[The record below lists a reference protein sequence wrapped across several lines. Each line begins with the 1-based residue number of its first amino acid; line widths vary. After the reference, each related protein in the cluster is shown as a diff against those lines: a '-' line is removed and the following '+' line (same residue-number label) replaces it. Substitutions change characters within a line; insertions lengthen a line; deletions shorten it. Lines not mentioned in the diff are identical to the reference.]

1 MDMFLV
7 GDSLAL
13 ASVAELTLLTV
24 LITGESLTSTNY
36 LIVMYSVEPLGFG
49 VLPAADLQLLV

>member
-1 MDMFLV
+1 MFLV

-24 LITGESLTSTNY
+24 LITDESLTSTNY
-36 LIVMYSVEPLGFG
+36 LTVMYSVEPVGFG